1 MATSQNHFATAFRNN
16 CIVRPRHPETRLPL
30 TASDLRED
38 SGRGE
43 TFKNR
48 SNKSKMQ
55 TTVLDED
62 LERCLTDLQAEDSAK
77 EQQENL
83 DSETT
88 SSRSFDHDLSNLLQD
103 DQKFYKHL
111 KSLRRENK
119 KTMKMLER
127 FYHSKPR
134 TEENIDPKRQDFV
147 ERMRSEVKADEN
159 DVFVR
164 KLCDSIT
171 NDSQHE
177 SAEDDSR
184 QGDAYFQGTF
194 LSTLF

>member
-1 MATSQNHFATAFRNN
+1 MATSQSHFATAFKNN

-30 TASDLRED
+30 TANDLTED

-43 TFKNR
+43 IFKCR
-48 SNKSKMQ
+48 SSKSKMQ
-55 TTVLDED
+55 TTMLDED
-62 LERCLTDLQAEDSAK
+62 LERHYTDIQAEDSAK

-83 DSETT
+83 DLETT

-119 KTMKMLER
+119 KTMKMLEK
-127 FYHSKPR
+127 FCHSKPR
-134 TEENIDPKRQDFV
+134 TEESIDPKRQDFV
-147 ERMRSEVKADEN
+147 ERIRSEVKADEN
-159 DVFVR
+159 DVLVH
-164 KLCDSIT
+164 KLYDSIT

-177 SAEDDSR
+177 STEDDSR
-184 QGDAYFQGTF
+184 QGGDKEITHAYFRGI
-194 LSTLF
+194 